1 MVFTAN
7 VVASCGSSVRAA
19 ALAGAGPQTS
29 GCRRA
34 CPAGC
39 VPNLKS
45 FVILNEA
52 KNLFPLRTKGRLR
65 TLPSKEEKD
74 KRSAVKNLSTYTSI
88 QILRRYAPQ
97 NDNAVIPYWL
107 RYGMSSKILARA
119 GCGGRIFDASRP
131 RAHGLPYQKEPAGHA
146 CHNCHSE
153 QSGSTNAASAEAA
166 CRLCLA
172 RRKKTNEVQ
181 SRIYSGQGYR
191 CFAALNMTVA
201 AALRKE
207 VNDKRSAV
215 KHLYRQHTDSS
226 SLCSS
231 E

>member
-1 MVFTAN
+1 MQNSQLIDSLREFDST
-7 VVASCGSSVRAA
+7 VVILRSRATKNPYSCLFHGSRLSGLRAA

-39 VPNLKS
+39 
-45 FVILNEA
+45 
-52 KNLFPLRTKGRLR
+52 GRPTPTAL
-65 TLPSKEEKD
+65 LCHPE
-74 KRSAVKNLSTYTSI
+74 RS
-88 QILRRYAPQ
+88 
-97 NDNAVIPYWL
+97 
-107 RYGMSSKILARA
+107 
-119 GCGGRIFDASRP
+119 
-131 RAHGLPYQKEPAGHA
+131 E
-146 CHNCHSE
+146 
-153 QSGSTNAASAEAA
+153 STNAASAETA
-166 CRLCLA
+166 CGLCRA
-172 RRKKTNEVQ
+172 RRRKTNEVQ
-181 SRIYSGQGYR
+181 SRIYSEQGYR

>member
-1 MVFTAN
+1 M
-7 VVASCGSSVRAA
+7 RAA

-39 VPNLKS
+39 AR
-45 FVILNEA
+45 I
-52 KNLFPLRTKGRLR
+52 
-65 TLPSKEEKD
+65 
-74 KRSAVKNLSTYTSI
+74 
-88 QILRRYAPQ
+88 
-97 NDNAVIPYWL
+97 
-107 RYGMSSKILARA
+107 SS
-119 GCGGRIFDASRP
+119 P
-131 RAHGLPYQKEPAGHA
+131 T
-146 CHNCHSE
+146 CHSE
-153 QSGSTNAASAEAA
+153 
-166 CRLCLA
+166 
-172 RRKKTNEVQ
+172 
-181 SRIYSGQGYR
+181 QGYR

-215 KHLYRQHTDSS
+215 KNLSMYTFIQILRRSAPQNDNAVIPYWLRYGMPSKILARAGCGGRISDASRPGRKVFRIRRRTEPAGHACHNCHSERSEESILGKVTDSS